1 MSIPLDERVRDV
13 LLRAWDPA
21 GVGGDPLGA
30 ARYACQVQDLTLLL
44 LGEAAPEELADYL
57 RVAETTRFDRP
68 AADEARLATV
78 AHALAEL
85 RRPPDAAEPA

>member
-1 MSIPLDERVRDV
+1 MTVPLDDRVRAV

-21 GVGGDPLGA
+21 SVGDDPLGA

-78 AHALAEL
+78 VRALGEL